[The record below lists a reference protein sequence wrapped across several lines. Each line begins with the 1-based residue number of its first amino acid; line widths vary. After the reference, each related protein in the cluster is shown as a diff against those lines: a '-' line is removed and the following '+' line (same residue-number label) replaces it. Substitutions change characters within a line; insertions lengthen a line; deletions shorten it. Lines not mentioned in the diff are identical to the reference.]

1 MFILQSQCSEKL
13 RGGGRLFCFS
23 SCPPEQ
29 EDIMQIGHKITVAA
43 AVILT
48 AVLVLSAVPYA
59 EAADETTT
67 GFDNIGEFFDAVK
80 ANNYTYDGN
89 GVTVSWSPTSKC
101 DGTDK
106 GGCLFDEENTKPT
119 GAGNT
124 PNRGQS
130 HNAQYHLFNNSSV
143 DVVISNVN
151 FVYVPGDFK
160 LCINSDWKGEF
171 KGNNVVNAELQFN
184 TTGSV
189 TFVNCTFDQV
199 IVSTYGSTDTTTI
212 TNCKFSNVYDAYAL
226 KDIYSPNAS
235 ITGCSFDKCSGGIYF
250 EGNNE
255 KGDITIQNNT
265 FTNMDSYAEAGK
277 ENTRGLI
284 QFSAAGNYTNSDI
297 VIEDNKYSGDTP
309 IIRQLNPTITPEIL
323 DPATIKNS
331 NSFVGDL
338 FVAGSVSVD
347 DTDQNPDDSG
357 TPGWSDDDEELPP
370 MIRPGASSSEDDSV
384 TIVACA
390 AAAVVAALMA
400 VFLIVSYKKE

>member
-1 MFILQSQCSEKL
+1 
-13 RGGGRLFCFS
+13 
-23 SCPPEQ
+23 
-29 EDIMQIGHKITVAA
+29 MQIGHKITVAA
-43 AVILT
+43 VVMLT
-48 AVLVLSAVPYA
+48 AVLVLSAVPYT
-59 EAADETTT
+59 EATDGDAGD
-67 GFDNIGEFFDAVK
+67 FNNIGEFFKTVAD
-80 ANNYTYDGN
+80 NNYEYDGKRAT
-89 GVTVSWSPTSKC
+89 VTWSPSSACTDSRHQTDDSQCKLKGQDAKP
-101 DGTDK
+101 DGNNAQRVQD
-106 GGCLFDEENTKPT
+106 
-119 GAGNT
+119 
-124 PNRGQS
+124 
-130 HNAQYHLFNNSSV
+130 HNAQYQFFDGLDV
-143 DVVISNVN
+143 DIKISNVN
-151 FVYVPGDFK
+151 FKFVPANFT
-160 LCINSDWKGEF
+160 LCMNSAWN
-171 KGNNVVNAELQFN
+171 GNGTEKDTLNAEFQFN

-189 TFVNCTFDQV
+189 TFENCTFDKV
-199 IVSTYGSTDTTTI
+199 IVSSFKSTKTTTI
-212 TNCKFSNVYDAYAL
+212 TGCEFKNVYDAYAL
-226 KDIYSPNAS
+226 KDIHSPDATIS
-235 ITGCSFDKCSGGIYF
+235 GCKFDNCSGGIYF
-250 EGNNE
+250 QGDGE

-277 ENTRGLI
+277 ENSRGLI
-284 QFSAAGNYTNSDI
+284 QFSGYGDYSNSTIIIKNND
-297 VIEDNKYSGDTP
+297 YSGDTP

>member
-1 MFILQSQCSEKL
+1 
-13 RGGGRLFCFS
+13 
-23 SCPPEQ
+23 
-29 EDIMQIGHKITVAA
+29 MQIGHKITVAA
-43 AVILT
+43 VVMLT
-48 AVLVLSAVPYA
+48 AALVLSAVPYT
-59 EAADETTT
+59 EVAD
-67 GFDNIGEFFDAVK
+67 GEPQTFNNLGTFFDEVEK
-80 ANNYTYDGN
+80 AKYTYDGN
-89 GVTVSWSPTSKC
+89 GATVTWSPTSKC
-101 DGTDK
+101 DGTDN
-106 GGCLFDEENTKPT
+106 GGCLFDEGIAKPA
-119 GAGNT
+119 GDGNT

-151 FVYVPGDFK
+151 FEYVPGDFK
-160 LCINSDWKGEF
+160 LCINSGWKGEF
-171 KGNNVVNAELQFN
+171 EGSNVVNAELQFN

-235 ITGCSFDKCSGGIYF
+235 ITGCSFDNCSGGIYF

-265 FTNMDSYAEAGK
+265 FTKMDSYAEAGK

-284 QFSAAGNYTNSDI
+284 QFSAAGNYGNSEI
-297 VIEDNKYSGDTP
+297 IIKDNEYSGDTP
-309 IIRQLNPTITPEIL
+309 IIRQLNPTITPEKL
-323 DPATIKNS
+323 DPATVKN
-331 NSFVGDL
+331 NNTFVGDL

-347 DTDQNPDDSG
+347 DTDQNSDDSG
-357 TPGWSDDDEELPP
+357 TPGWSDDDEDLPP
-370 MIRPGASSSEDDSV
+370 MIRPGASSSDDDSV

-400 VFLIVSYKKE
+400 VFLIISYKKE

>member
-1 MFILQSQCSEKL
+1 
-13 RGGGRLFCFS
+13 
-23 SCPPEQ
+23 
-29 EDIMQIGHKITVAA
+29 MQIGHKITVAA
-43 AVILT
+43 VVMLT

-59 EAADETTT
+59 EAVDGEPQT
-67 GFDNIGEFFDAVK
+67 FDNLGEFFEAVAESDSENK
-80 ANNYTYDGN
+80 YEYDGN
-89 GVTVSWSPTSKC
+89 GATVTWSPTSKC
-101 DGTDK
+101 DGTDN
-106 GGCLFDEENTKPT
+106 GGCLFDDGETKT
-119 GAGNT
+119 SGDGNT

-130 HNAQYHLFNNSSV
+130 HNAQYHLFNGSSV
-143 DVVISNVN
+143 DITISNVN
-151 FVYVPGDFK
+151 FVYVPDDFK
-160 LCINSDWKGEF
+160 LCINSDWKGSF
-171 KGNNVVNAELQFN
+171 DGDNILNAELQFN

-189 TFVNCTFDQV
+189 TFVNCTFKQV
-199 IVSTYGSTDTTTI
+199 IVSTFGSTGTTTI
-212 TNCKFSNVYDAYAL
+212 TNCTFSDVYDAYAL
-226 KDIYSPNAS
+226 KDIRSPNAD
-235 ITGCSFDKCSGGIYF
+235 ITGCSFDNCSGGIYF
-250 EGNNE
+250 DGDSK
-255 KGDITIQNNT
+255 KGSITIKDNT
-265 FTNMDSYAEAGK
+265 FTDMDSNAEENK
-277 ENTRGLI
+277 KNTRGLI
-284 QFSAAGNYTNSDI
+284 QFAAAGDYSNSEI